1 MSVIRVGS
9 TGRYAE
15 GWEQIFGGAGARG
28 GKSGTKPTTRKV
40 KAAKANRTKA
50 AASKS
55 TPKKASPKK
64 SKAKARRR

>member
-9 TGRYAE
+9 TGRYEE

-28 GKSGTKPTTRKV
+28 GKSGTKPTTRK
-40 KAAKANRTKA
+40 AKA